1 MPETTAPA
9 STERLYLTDS
19 SLLRFS
25 ALVREVQSLGGRPA
39 IVLDR
44 SAFYPEGGG
53 QPGDRGTLGAARVVD
68 TQEEAGRVL
77 HLLDPADAAGAKL
90 APGDAVEGAV
100 DAARR
105 FDHVQ
110 QHHGQHLLSAAFE
123 RALQARTVSFH
134 LGEKLCTIDLDC
146 SISKLPW
153 AALRSVEAV
162 ANQSV
167 WADLPVIARDFS
179 GEERARLQLRK
190 EPVKGDRVVLVE
202 GVDASPCGGTH
213 PRRTGEVGC
222 VGVLGAQRWG
232 QGQAR
237 VEFVC
242 GGRAV
247 ARLAEQGELVAGAAE
262 ALACA
267 QGEIAQAAA
276 RAREAERLQR
286 KAAEQLSGELCA
298 FLAGELAAAQ
308 PLGPVVAELRRPQA
322 FAKGVAAA
330 LSARGRTALV
340 AAVDGGRAWLCF
352 SRPKGPGPSMS
363 ALLQEALALLGGK
376 GGGSPEHAQGSG
388 EAART
393 AEALAAARTKAG

>member
-1 MPETTAPA
+1 MPDATTPNVPA
-9 STERLYLTDS
+9 TERLYLTDS
-19 SLLRFS
+19 SMLRFS
-25 ALVREVQSLGGRPA
+25 ALVREVRSLGGKPA
-39 IVLDR
+39 AILDR

-53 QPGDRGTLGAARVVD
+53 QPGDRGTLGAARVLD
-68 TQEEAGRVL
+68 TQDQAGDVL
-77 HLLDPADAAGAKL
+77 HLLDPAGATL
-90 APGDAVEGAV
+90 APGDAVEGKV
-100 DAARR
+100 DATRR

-110 QHHGQHLLSAAFE
+110 QHHGQHLLSAALE
-123 RALQARTVSFH
+123 RVLQARTVSFH

-213 PRRTGEVGC
+213 PQRTGEVGC
-222 VGVLGAQRWG
+222 IAVLGAQKWG

-247 ARLAEQGELVAGAAE
+247 AKLAEQVELVAGAAE

-267 QGEIAQAAA
+267 QGELPQAAA
-276 RAREAERLQR
+276 RAREAERAQR
-286 KAAEQLSGELCA
+286 KAAEVLAGELCA
-298 FLAGELAAAQ
+298 FLAGELLAAQ
-308 PLGPVVAELRRPQA
+308 PAGPVVAELQRPHQ
-322 FAKGVAAA
+322 FAKGVAVA
-330 LSARGRTALV
+330 LSSRGRTALV
-340 AAVDGGRAWLCF
+340 AAVDGGRAQLCF
-352 SRPKGPGPSMS
+352 SRPKGPGTSMS
-363 ALLQEALALLGGK
+363 ELLKMALALLGGK
-376 GGGSPEHAQGSG
+376 GGGSPEHAMGSG
-388 EAART
+388 DAVRVS
-393 AEALAAARTKAG
+393 EALAAAQTKAG